1 MQDLTR
7 AAQVLRKLQR
17 LGVETVLDDF
27 GTGHSSLAYLQQLPI
42 RSLKIDRSFV
52 STLLTTPRLH
62 QSNTVII
69 EAICA
74 MAHKLD
80 KSIIAEG
87 VETEGQRAYLTQ
99 LGCDYAQG
107 FLFAKPLLAR
117 EAERLLP
124 RKTVELNQRSART
137 RWDSRGS
144 ASQ

>member
-1 MQDLTR
+1 M
-7 AAQVLRKLQR
+7 
-17 LGVETVLDDF
+17 
-27 GTGHSSLAYLQQLPI
+27 QQLPI

-99 LGCDYAQG
+99 LGYDYAQG

-124 RKTVELNQRSART
+124 RKTVGLNQRSAGS
-137 RWDSRGS
+137 RWDSRGP